1 MERFYGEV
9 RTVVLITAENWL
21 ITGPWAVINAALV
34 VLVSGRFGLLGMST
48 FIFTTSLLTRFPLI
62 PQFSYWYTG
71 RSYFVAALCLGA
83 AIYALRTA
91 LGGKPAFV
99 PGWFEE

>member
-83 AIYALRTA
+83 ANYAFRTA
-91 LGGKPAFV
+91 LGGKPAFA
-99 PGWFEE
+99 PG